1 MSLAPGARLGP
12 YEIVALLGSGGM
24 GEVYR
29 ARDERLGRDVA
40 IKVLPP
46 EFAADADPSA
56 GSGSSR
62 ARSRDDRLRR
72 FEQEARAASALNHPN
87 ILVVHDIGSHQGT
100 PYLVEEL
107 LEGEPLRDR
116 LRAGALPVRTAV
128 DLAVQMAHGLA
139 AAHEKGIVH
148 RDLKPENVFV
158 TRDGHVKI
166 LDFGLA
172 KLVESPL
179 GAARAADASTFA
191 DGTRVGMVL
200 GTVGYMAPEQA
211 RGQVVDHRAD
221 IFALGCVLYE
231 MISGRRA
238 FAGATAA
245 DTLTAILAKD
255 PAPLGGV
262 GVSLP
267 AGLQGIVRRSLE
279 KRPEDRF
286 SSAHDLALALTAVAE
301 ALVTEQPSGGPP
313 AKSIVVL
320 PFENLSPDPENAFF
334 ADGLTEELIADLS
347 KVRALRVISRTSAML
362 LKDSKKDVPTIARE
376 LNVRYVMEG
385 SVRRAGNSLRITA
398 QLIDAA
404 ADAHVWAEKY
414 SGTLDDVFAIQEK
427 VSHAI
432 VDALKLTLTVDER
445 HRLTAR
451 MIPNVRAFDLY
462 LEARREAYHVM
473 TEAALDHAVQLTRQA
488 LDVVGPNA
496 LLYALLAEIEWIYH
510 DQGIHRDE
518 ESLLVGESWARK
530 ALELE
535 PDTPAAFRALGAIE
549 ARRGDMLRALRD
561 LRRAHELEVSGE
573 TLGFLAWRC
582 SEVGEMADARR
593 YAEEATAVDP
603 LLWVGW
609 WSQAWVALLEGDFDA
624 ALRRWLGAPDSEAV
638 GQLVKTYFSA
648 IFSAYAGRMDE
659 ARDLFGQIAA
669 AGTTAFTMVAAVLG
683 ALFRRDTEAV
693 AGLLEDPALRDL
705 ASKDKE
711 FSWWLAAGCSFAGM
725 TDEALYWLANAIDL
739 GFVNHHFF
747 STMDPFLAAL
757 RGNPRFEALME
768 RAREKQRAFGG
779 RASSAP
785 TPDGLRRCAH

>member
-1 MSLAPGARLGP
+1 MSFVPGVRLGP
-12 YEIVALLGSGGM
+12 YEVVSLIGEGGM

-29 ARDERLGRDVA
+29 ARDVRLGRDVA

-46 EFAADADPSA
+46 EFAADP
-56 GSGSSR
+56 
-62 ARSRDDRLRR
+62 DRLRR

-87 ILVVHDIGSHQGT
+87 ILVVHDTGSHDGA

-107 LEGEPLRDR
+107 LEGESLRDR

-128 DLAVQMAHGLA
+128 DFAVQMAYGLA

-148 RDLKPENVFV
+148 RDLKPENLFV

-172 KLVESPL
+172 KLVERPL
-179 GAARAADASTFA
+179 GPGGAAEASTFA
-191 DGTRVGMVL
+191 DGTRAGMVL

-211 RGQVVDHRAD
+211 RGQAVDHRAD

-231 MISGRRA
+231 MLSGKRA

-245 DTLTAILAKD
+245 DALTAILSRD
-255 PAPLGGV
+255 PAPLSGV
-262 GVSLP
+262 GISLP
-267 AGLQGIVRRSLE
+267 PGLQGIVRRSLE
-279 KRPEDRF
+279 KRPADRF

-301 ALVTEQPSGGPP
+301 ALLTERPSAGPP
-313 AKSIVVL
+313 AKSVVVL

-362 LKDSKKDVPTIARE
+362 LKGSKKDVPTIARE
-376 LNVRYVMEG
+376 LNVRYVLEG
-385 SVRRAGNSLRITA
+385 SVRRAANSLRITA
-398 QLIDAA
+398 QLIDAG
-404 ADAHVWAEKY
+404 ADAHLWAEKY

-451 MIPNVRAFDLY
+451 MLPNVRAFDLY
-462 LEARREAYHVM
+462 LEARQEAYQGM
-473 TEAALDHAVQLTRQA
+473 TETALDHAVQLTRQA

-535 PDTPAAFRALGAIE
+535 PETPAAFRALGAIE
-549 ARRGDMLRALRD
+549 ARRGDMARAIRD

-573 TLGFLAWRC
+573 TLVFLAWRC
-582 SEVGEMADARR
+582 SEVGEMAEAQR
-593 YAEEATAVDP
+593 YAAEAVAVDP
-603 LLWVGW
+603 LVWFCQ
-609 WSQAWVALLEGDFDA
+609 WSEAWVALLGGDFEA
-624 ALRRWLGAPDSEAV
+624 ALRRWQDTAGSMGDQVVKAV
-638 GQLVKTYFSA
+638 FSA
-648 IFSAYAGRMDE
+648 VFSAYAGHVDE
-659 ARDLFGQIAA
+659 ACDLFGQIVE
-669 AGTTAFTMVAAVLG
+669 TDAFAFSTMGAILG
-683 ALFRRDTEAV
+683 ALFRRDTDAA
-693 AGLLEDPALRDL
+693 AGLLGREALREF
-705 ASKDKE
+705 ASTDKE

-725 TDEALYWLANAIDL
+725 TDEALDWLSNSIDL

-747 STMDPFLAAL
+747 SMVDPFLAGL
-757 RGNPRFEALME
+757 RGDARFEALME
-768 RAREKQRAFGG
+768 RAREKQRAFGVTASAAAPG
-779 RASSAP
+779 RRP
-785 TPDGLRRCAH
+785 